1 MCRFKAC
8 RFHPLNS
15 RIYNWMEP
23 VVKTQ
28 MQMVSS
34 ILKTLCFM
42 NSNAPRGQVYSCV
55 RGGAEII
62 AE

>member
-1 MCRFKAC
+1 
-8 RFHPLNS
+8 
-15 RIYNWMEP
+15 MEP

-42 NSNAPRGQVYSCV
+42 NLNAPRGQVYGCV